1 MKRLLSVAYGFDT
14 DVYEVPYGVETICD
28 MAFTSVEKPLLLV
41 VPPTVKV
48 IGSDL
53 FRSDLGG
60 RIVVKR

>member
-1 MKRLLSVAYGFDT
+1 
-14 DVYEVPYGVETICD
+14 
-28 MAFTSVEKPLLLV
+28 LLV